1 MRKFLENQ
9 IILNQEAAK
18 EYLNFD
24 YNDDYSVA
32 IHDLTILYA
41 PSLNQLDNF
50 AFVDNVQDL
59 ESYAILR
66 KTLVS
71 ADLQTHKQTEEEEN
85 GDQLHVHKTL
95 V

>member
-1 MRKFLENQ
+1 MRRFLENQ

-32 IHDLTILYA
+32 VHDLTILYA

-50 AFVDNVQDL
+50 AFVDNV
-59 ESYAILR
+59 
-66 KTLVS
+66 
-71 ADLQTHKQTEEEEN
+71 
-85 GDQLHVHKTL
+85 
-95 V
+95 